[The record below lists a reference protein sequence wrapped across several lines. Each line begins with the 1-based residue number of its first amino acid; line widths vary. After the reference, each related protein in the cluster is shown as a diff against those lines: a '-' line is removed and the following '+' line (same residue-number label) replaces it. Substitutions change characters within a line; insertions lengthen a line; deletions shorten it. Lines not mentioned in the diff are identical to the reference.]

1 MAPRND
7 PAGRM
12 KVPALSRTAESILI
26 VAAYALPL
34 AVAPMLIPDAAGMPK
49 TIALV
54 VTTALLIG
62 TGLARLIL
70 HGEPVAPA
78 TPVTLPACVFAGW
91 CALTALHT
99 GAPAESV
106 LALIYLGA
114 LLTAM
119 LLASDLPHRE
129 PVINAMLIAGSLA
142 GLYGIGQ
149 YLGFEPLPWASH
161 FRPRVFST
169 LGNPVFLGGDMAALF
184 PLTLARWLYTEQEET
199 KDLLTLLLAVLALT
213 AYLTWTRSAWLALVV
228 ATAVQFGW
236 LFADARGRALV
247 SANRT
252 WLLTVGVVG
261 LIVAVGVSTSSAIG
275 AAPVPVAD
283 RLADAV
289 NPRGYSAR
297 FRLANAEVCGRIAR
311 ESPVLGCGIGGYF
324 SRYPWLR
331 LVTRAARGQF
341 FASQEMYA
349 HNDHLQILAETGVP
363 GLGLWLWFLV
373 CAVRWT
379 WSKFRGGDWLGLGA
393 AGCLA
398 AVATDGVL
406 NFPLHIPATGW
417 VLAVALG
424 LVAARDPGPGDERAA
439 APSASGGWTRRIAA
453 IALVTGCGLA
463 TIRPCWRLITADRR
477 TGEGDQQ
484 VGSNN
489 YEMAAV
495 YYGAGVET
503 SPLDRFLNFR
513 YAVAAATA
521 GRYEWLGNALDD
533 SMLHVKRALA
543 LGYHDENVYKH
554 LSDLYA
560 RKTAMPQAI
569 RALDLA
575 WQLDPQRQ
583 DIANNLSYYLA
594 LSGTRLDDAIALAR
608 GAVAEVPEDATYLDT
623 LGFALGRAGRRSEA
637 AAVLRHALR
646 NLPVLPGNYDRS
658 MARQEVLDYLRL
670 AGASP

>member
-1 MAPRND
+1 MRT
-7 PAGRM
+7 
-12 KVPALSRTAESILI
+12 PALSRTAEGILI

-34 AVAPMLIPDAAGMPK
+34 AVAPMLIPDAAGLPK
-49 TIALV
+49 TIALM
-54 VTTALLIG
+54 VTTALLAG
-62 TGLARLIL
+62 TGLARLII

-78 TPVTLPACVFAGW
+78 TPITIPVLVFAGW
-91 CALTALHT
+91 CAVSALHT
-99 GAPAESV
+99 GAPAESAM
-106 LALIYLGA
+106 ALIYLGA

-119 LLASDLPHRE
+119 LLASAMPQRE
-129 PVINAMLIAGSLA
+129 TVLNAMLIAGALA

-169 LGNPVFLGGDMAALF
+169 LGNPVFLGGYMAALF
-184 PLTLARWLYTEQEET
+184 PLTMARWLYTDQEET
-199 KDLLTLLLAVLALT
+199 KDLLTLLLAVLALA

-236 LFADARGRALV
+236 LLADAKGRALV
-247 SANRT
+247 AANRT

-261 LIVAVGVSTSSAIG
+261 LIIAVGVSTSSAIG

-311 ESPVLGCGIGGYF
+311 EHPLLGCGIGGYF
-324 SRYPWLR
+324 AQYPWLR
-331 LVTRAARGQF
+331 LLTRAARGQF

-363 GLGLWLWFLV
+363 GLGLWLWVLV
-373 CAVRWT
+373 CIVRWT
-379 WSKFRGGDWLGLGA
+379 WGTFRRGDWLGLGA

-398 AVATDGVL
+398 AVATDGLL

-424 LVAARDPGPGDERAA
+424 LVAARDPGPGPARNIP
-439 APSASGGWTRRIAA
+439 APVPGSWPRRIAA
-453 IALVTGCGLA
+453 IALVAACGLA
-463 TIRPCWRLITADRR
+463 TVRPCWRLIEADRR

-495 YYGAGVET
+495 YYGVGVEAA
-503 SPLDRFLNFR
+503 PLDRFLNFR
-513 YAVAAATA
+513 YSVAAAAA

-533 SMLHVKRALA
+533 SMLHLKRALA

-569 RALDLA
+569 HAMDLA
-575 WQLDPQRQ
+575 WQLDPKRQ

-594 LSGTRLDDAIALAR
+594 LSGTRLDEAIALAR

-623 LGFALGRAGRRSEA
+623 LGFALGRAGRPSEA

-646 NLPVLPGNYDRS
+646 NLPSVPGNFDRQ
-658 MARQEVLDYLRL
+658 MARKEVLDHLRL
-670 AGASP
+670 AGAAP